1 MYALLETTSCLMN
14 AIPLCNVSNCQSPY
28 KCIFLMGIREFL
40 IKANKTDAEIVKQ
53 MSGSDSNDQS

>member
-1 MYALLETTSCLMN
+1 MN

-28 KCIFLMGIREFL
+28 KRIFLTGMREFL